1 MGYEVNKEELKQR
14 LTAEQYKVTQEQ
26 GTERAFSGKYH
37 DSKADGVYKCIV
49 CDEPLFLSDTKFDSR
64 TGWPSFFQPVSEDA
78 VEEQADR
85 SHFMVRKEV
94 HCKNCG
100 AHLGHIFDDA
110 PRTPTGMRYC
120 INSASL
126 NLQPTSPDTAD

>member
-1 MGYEVNKEELKQR
+1 MGYEVNKDELKKR

-49 CDEPLFLSDTKFDSR
+49 CDEPLFESDAKFNSR
-64 TGWPSFFQPVSEDA
+64 TGWPSFFKPIKEEA
-78 VEEQADR
+78 VESQTDR
-85 SHFMVRKEV
+85 SHFMVREEV

-110 PRTPTGMRYC
+110 PQTPTGLRYC

-126 NLQPTSPDTAD
+126 NLQERE

>member
-1 MGYEVNKEELKQR
+1 MGYKVNKDELKKR

-26 GTERAFSGKYH
+26 GTERAFSGQYH
-37 DSKADGVYKCIV
+37 DSKAEGVYRCIV
-49 CDEPLFLSDTKFDSR
+49 CDEPLFESGAKFNSR
-64 TGWPSFFQPVSEDA
+64 TGWPSFFKPIKADA
-78 VEEQADR
+78 VESETDR
-85 SHFMVRKEV
+85 SHFMVREEV

-110 PRTPTGMRYC
+110 PQTPTGLRYC

-126 NLQPTSPDTAD
+126 NLDEKK

>member
-1 MGYEVNKEELKQR
+1 MGYKVNKDELKKR

-26 GTERAFSGKYH
+26 GTERAFSGQYH
-37 DSKADGVYKCIV
+37 DSKAEGVYRCIV
-49 CDEPLFLSDTKFDSR
+49 CDEPLFESGAKFNSR
-64 TGWPSFFQPVSEDA
+64 TGWPSFFKPIKEDA
-78 VEEQADR
+78 VESETDR
-85 SHFMVRKEV
+85 SHFMVREEV

-110 PRTPTGMRYC
+110 PQTPTGLRYC

-126 NLQPTSPDTAD
+126 NLDEKK